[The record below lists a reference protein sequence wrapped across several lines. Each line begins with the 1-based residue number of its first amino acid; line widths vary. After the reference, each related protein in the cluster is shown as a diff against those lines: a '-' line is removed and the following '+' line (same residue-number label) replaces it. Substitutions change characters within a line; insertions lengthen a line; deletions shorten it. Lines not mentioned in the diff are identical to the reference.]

1 MNCMHV
7 QEWTPA
13 LSRLLFNVMQASAR
27 NHRLIAQPKATE
39 SSRHPLMF
47 GSSTKQKP
55 SSSRE
60 INNAVAPRMSISTY
74 HASRRCNYPF
84 RFFQCNTSS
93 AKVNLSVMTVGPF
106 LKRLTIRPTT
116 PGTSVLVI
124 RLDCWRSC
132 GDTLDLIVPVIFL
145 FSLLAPG
152 TPSQRVYHGITVA
165 SMAQSRHLLLTDSD
179 EDSIPYRSS
188 LALAWEDGFDIEAIA
203 TDGIKIIRQLKSA
216 ADMLLTLQ
224 VLYTP
229 AGSIPRKI
237 KVPPLASQPA
247 SQEI

>member
-27 NHRLIAQPKATE
+27 NHRLIIAQPKATE

-47 GSSTKQKP
+47 GSSTKQNP

-74 HASRRCNYPF
+74 HVSRRCNYPF

-132 GDTLDLIVPVIFL
+132 GDTLELVVSVVFL
-145 FSLLAPG
+145 FSLLATTCLSRDNRRVDGPVSTSASHG
-152 TPSQRVYHGITVA
+152 QRRRLDSLSVEPCISLVKRVDIA
-165 SMAQSRHLLLTDSD
+165 SIVTN
-179 EDSIPYRSS
+179 
-188 LALAWEDGFDIEAIA
+188 AIR
-203 TDGIKIIRQLKSA
+203 TTGQLKSVTG
-216 ADMLLTLQ
+216 MLLHSTPPPD
-224 VLYTP
+224 LYNE
-229 AGSIPRKI
+229 R
-237 KVPPLASQPA
+237 
-247 SQEI
+247 